1 MYSILVIMASKS
13 TPKRKT
19 HTLET
24 KYKAIIDVEKK
35 KSKTLV
41 AKELGIPLNTLST
54 WLSKADYYKDNF
66 QMQKFGGSAK
76 RLKKGQYEGVEDG
89 LELWMRQARTIDIP
103 LSGPILKEQAQTF
116 AKALGQD
123 QFKASNGW
131 LDRFKVRKNL

>member
-1 MYSILVIMASKS
+1 MVIMASKS

-19 HTLET
+19 YTLET
-24 KYKAIIDVEKK
+24 KYKAIIDVDKK

-54 WLSKADYYKDNF
+54 WLGKADYYKDAF

-89 LELWMRQARTIDIP
+89 LELWMHQARTIDIP
-103 LSGPILKEQAQTF
+103 LSGPILKVHLDLQCTF
-116 AKALGQD
+116 HLSCVHMKEPP
-123 QFKASNGW
+123 N
-131 LDRFKVRKNL
+131 V